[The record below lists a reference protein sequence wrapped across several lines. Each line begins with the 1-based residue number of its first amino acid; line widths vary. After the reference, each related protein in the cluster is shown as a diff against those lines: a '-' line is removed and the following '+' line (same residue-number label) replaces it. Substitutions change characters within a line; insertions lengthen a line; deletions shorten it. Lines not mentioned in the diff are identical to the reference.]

1 MKIQKPRTKISK
13 KIKIL
18 RWKMKKNQKN
28 KSPNKKRVKKWKLR
42 AKLNGQSKMERV
54 RRIKTRDPNMRV
66 SAILTRRNLKD

>member
-1 MKIQKPRTKISK
+1 
-13 KIKIL
+13 
-18 RWKMKKNQKN
+18 MKKNQKN